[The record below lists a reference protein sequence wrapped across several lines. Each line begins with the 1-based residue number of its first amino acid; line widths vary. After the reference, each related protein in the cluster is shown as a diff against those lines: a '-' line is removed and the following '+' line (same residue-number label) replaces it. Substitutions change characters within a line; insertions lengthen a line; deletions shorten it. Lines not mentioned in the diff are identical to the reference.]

1 MTPRAHSTA
10 DFDSRR
16 SAAGLPRSTDG
27 SDAARYLNH
36 LCFVGNAAA
45 LLRLSKSAVL
55 CALGVKVGPAVA
67 NDEQG

>member
-1 MTPRAHSTA
+1 MEFSWDLH
-10 DFDSRR
+10 
-16 SAAGLPRSTDG
+16 
-27 SDAARYLNH
+27 LNH

-55 CALGVKVGPAVA
+55 CAVGVKLGPDVA

>member
-1 MTPRAHSTA
+1 MVRGGGLSTA
-10 DFDSRR
+10 GGGAQPRR
-16 SAAGLPRSTDG
+16 LRTLH
-27 SDAARYLNH
+27 LNH

-55 CALGVKVGPAVA
+55 CALGVKLGPAVA